1 MIKKILVSIDG
12 SKTAQKALEYTV
24 DLAKQTGSSIILL
37 SVIDKSL
44 FYGEPIIPSKS
55 TPTHLLENV
64 EDYLKQT
71 AEAYLTKAEELCAAK
86 RVESLK
92 IIKAGHPVE
101 EIIKTAKASKVDLIV
116 LGSHGKSALGAVLL
130 GSVTIGV
137 MHMEKKIPVLV
148 VRR

>member
-12 SKTAQKALEYTV
+12 SKTAQKALEYTL

-37 SVIDKSL
+37 SVIDKSP

-55 TPTHLLENV
+55 TPTHLLENL
-64 EDYLKQT
+64 EDYLQQT
-71 AEAYLTKAEELCAAK
+71 ADAYLTKAEELCASK
-86 RVESLK
+86 RVESRK
-92 IIKAGHPVE
+92 IVQAGHPVE
-101 EIIKTAKASKVDLIV
+101 EIIKAAKASKVDLIV